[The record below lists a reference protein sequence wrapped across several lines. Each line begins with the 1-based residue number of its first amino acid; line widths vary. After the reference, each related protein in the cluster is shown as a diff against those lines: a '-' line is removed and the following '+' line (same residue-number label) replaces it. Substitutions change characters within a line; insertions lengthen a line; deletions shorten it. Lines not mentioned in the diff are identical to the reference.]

1 MADMVTN
8 SLSALLG
15 LDITED
21 PLWRIIHHQE
31 SDLLWRLGLISP
43 EAYKITTAGTRSA
56 PSNQGAY
63 MKTPSYDLTE
73 EQLMANIEKEFECT
87 I

>member
-1 MADMVTN
+1 MFTHSPSV
-8 SLSALLG
+8 LG
-15 LDITED
+15 
-21 PLWRIIHHQE
+21 RIIHHQE

-56 PSNQGAY
+56 PSNQGPY